1 MQITSNPRTTS
12 KAPARS
18 LWMVALVAVPALMAL
33 LAATPAHGQSLLRK
47 EPPPP
52 VLDEDG
58 NADESA
64 PLRGV
69 SLLLV
74 EEPKPRTYEVHDKI
88 TIIISET
95 SRQSS
100 QQVLDTKKDATV
112 KASLKDFPDLG
123 KLFEGELAESES
135 SPITSVDVTSGQKFK
150 GDGKY
155 ERSDRYTDRITATVI
170 DVKPNGVLVIE
181 ARRTIQRDKETTTV
195 VLSGECRREDV
206 TTQNTVLS
214 SQLADLT
221 LRSINEGD
229 TKDTASKGWITQLF
243 EAVFNF

>member
-1 MQITSNPRTTS
+1 MPTPS
-12 KAPARS
+12 KSHTPA
-18 LWMVALVAVPALMAL
+18 ALTRFAAFIVPALMMTL
-33 LAATPAHGQSLLRK
+33 PGTLAHGQSLLRK
-47 EPPPP
+47 EPPPQ

-69 SLLLV
+69 SLMLV

-123 KLFEGELAESES
+123 KLIEGEVAESES

-155 ERSDRYTDRITATVI
+155 ERSDRYTDRITATII

-195 VLSGECRREDV
+195 VLAGECRREDV
-206 TTQNTVLS
+206 TAQNTVLS

>member
-1 MQITSNPRTTS
+1 MPTPSKPRT
-12 KAPARS
+12 AAALARFA
-18 LWMVALVAVPALMAL
+18 ALIVPAIMLTL
-33 LAATPAHGQSLLRK
+33 PGTLAYGQSLLRK

-69 SLLLV
+69 SLMLV
-74 EEPKPRTYEVHDKI
+74 EEPKPRTYEVHDKV

-123 KLFEGELAESES
+123 KLIEGELAESES

-206 TTQNTVLS
+206 TAQNTVLS